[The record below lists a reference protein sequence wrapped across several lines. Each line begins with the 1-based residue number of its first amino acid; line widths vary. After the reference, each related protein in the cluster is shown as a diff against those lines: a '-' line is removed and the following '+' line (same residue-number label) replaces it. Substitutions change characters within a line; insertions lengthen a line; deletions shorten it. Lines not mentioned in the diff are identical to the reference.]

1 MINILQNGL
10 NTDTKQRP
18 WEQMHVSGVR
28 AALQQSLRK
37 EEIFNKRC
45 WGNLASS
52 CSAMLL

>member
-18 WEQMHVSGVR
+18 WEQTHVSVVR

-52 CSAMLL
+52 CRAM